1 MERSPVKSSFLA
13 AIGYS
18 PASATLEVEFKSG
31 RIYQYTGVAPE
42 VHKALIGAE
51 SVGKYYS
58 LAISGQYDTRRA
70 IELEPKKADE
80 EEPQADRA
88 L

>member
-18 PASATLEVEFKSG
+18 PDSATLEVQFKSG
-31 RIYQYTGVAPE
+31 RIYQYTGVTPE

-51 SVGKYYS
+51 SVGKYFG
-58 LAISGQYDTRRA
+58 LVITGKYDMRRA
-70 IELEPKKADE
+70 IELEPKADQ